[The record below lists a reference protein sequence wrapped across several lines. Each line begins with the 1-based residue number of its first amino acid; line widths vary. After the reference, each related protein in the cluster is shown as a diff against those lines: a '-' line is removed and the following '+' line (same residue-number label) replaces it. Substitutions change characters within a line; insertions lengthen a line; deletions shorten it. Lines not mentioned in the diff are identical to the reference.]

1 MFSYRLFSI
10 IASIV
15 LALSHNPVSASP
27 YDHGKITAED
37 LATEK
42 VYSPYVG
49 RAYPDQVLFGDSH
62 FHTNLSFD
70 AGLSAP
76 ASQLTRVIDLQGV
89 KRSSPI
95 PVKRYSWCVLSIFS
109 S

>member
-1 MFSYRLFSI
+1 MLTNRHCLDRQEGFDLRYSSSREKQQMFSYLPFSI
-10 IASIV
+10 IAPLV

-49 RAYPDQVLFGDSH
+49 RAYPDQAVSYTH
-62 FHTNLSFD
+62 
-70 AGLSAP
+70 
-76 ASQLTRVIDLQGV
+76 LTLPTTGSWGV
-89 KRSSPI
+89 
-95 PVKRYSWCVLSIFS
+95 
-109 S
+109 